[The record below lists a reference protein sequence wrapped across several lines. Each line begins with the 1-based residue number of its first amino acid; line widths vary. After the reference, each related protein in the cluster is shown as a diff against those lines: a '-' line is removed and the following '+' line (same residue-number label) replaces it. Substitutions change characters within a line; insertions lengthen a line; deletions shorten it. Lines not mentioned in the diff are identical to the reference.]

1 MPIADAECA
10 ELEVARHENGRG
22 ATRLRAAQRGAAPGA
37 DPELPGGIVS
47 PTVRGAISGEAA
59 GEDIS
64 RADAHEGE
72 PAGHGDRRPAVCRR
86 PVAEPAVRVVSPPIG
101 GNVPLLN

>member
-1 MPIADAECA
+1 VVVAPAVRGAVGREAARVPVADAECA
-10 ELEVARHENGRG
+10 ELEAARYENGRG

-47 PTVRGAISGEAA
+47 PAVRGAIRGQAA
-59 GEDIS
+59 GQNTA

-72 PAGHGDRRPAVCRR
+72 PAGHGDRGPA
-86 PVAEPAVRVVSPPIG
+86 
-101 GNVPLLN
+101 